1 MDSKENHRDAMMEVN
16 NLSYRFDDP
25 LSLSHGRTAKKQYF
39 DTRSYTVPGA
49 SQAVSVWNSGAD
61 LIDTR
66 NSYLKFNLTLA
77 SAGADCKSSFGSG
90 SAMNLINEIKVI
102 SASGLELSR
111 TQFANVYHKFIVTP
125 KHSSNYLSTVGVL
138 YGAGQ
143 GVDAMERNIAYTY
156 CIPLVELDPFFATYD
171 MKLLPACVASGLRIE
186 ISFENL
192 NTALLQ
198 DGGNDLLTS
207 YTVDQIEFRCESV
220 SLADSAV
227 AILNKEAATNGLELT
242 YDRIYG
248 TTKPTGTSTDD
259 VIEVRKA
266 VSLAKAVHCLTI
278 PTATINDQKADSFD
292 AAPYTF
298 NKAQTRLGNNY
309 YPFQPIETV
318 SEAYFNY
325 LRIFNKHKAVQETN
339 VTLGEFFTA
348 KGTISATFETD
359 DSLNLTGIPV
369 NSSRIAEVLFTR
381 TGNTD
386 VRTYAF
392 LVYTALGRF
401 SLSNASVKI

>member
-77 SAGADCKSSFGSG
+77 ADGPSCDSSFGSG

-111 TQFANVYHKFIVTP
+111 TQFANVYHKFVVIP
-125 KHSSNYLSTVGVL
+125 KRSPGYLYST
-138 YGAGQ
+138 GALFGAQ
-143 GVDAMERNIAYTY
+143 QEAKTMDRDIAYTF

-192 NTALLQ
+192 NTCFVNTGT
-198 DGGNDLLTS
+198 DTLTS
-207 YTVDQIEFRCESV
+207 YTIDQIEFRCESV

-227 AILNKEAATNGLELT
+227 AILNKEASTNGLELT
-242 YDRIYG
+242 YDRVYG

-266 VSLAKAVHCLTI
+266 VSLAKAVHCLVI
-278 PTATINDQKADSFD
+278 PTANINSQTADSFSAD
-292 AAPYTF
+292 TYSF
-298 NKAQTRLGNNY
+298 SKVQTRLGNNY
-309 YPFQPIETV
+309 YPFQPIETAE
-318 SEAYFNY
+318 EAYFNY
-325 LRIFNKHKAVQETN
+325 LRIFNKHKSVQESGI
-339 VTLGEFFTA
+339 TLAEFKTS
-348 KGTISATFETD
+348 KGSISATFETD

-381 TGNTD
+381 NNATS